1 MNEDGTMARLPELIG
16 FAQRHGLKIGTIS
29 DLIAYRRRNDNLVRS
44 GEPIKILSEFGGEWD
59 MRVYEDETHGD
70 QHIVLSKGDLTGDA
84 PVLVRMHAMDPML
97 DIVGV
102 GPRGRA
108 DEFGAAMEMVAKE
121 GRGVVVLLRDTAMKI
136 ENTDNVSP
144 RTLRQ
149 YGLGAQILSSL
160 GLSKLELLTNSPTPK
175 VVGLEA
181 YGLEITSTRKISELG

>member
-1 MNEDGTMARLPELIG
+1 
-16 FAQRHGLKIGTIS
+16 
-29 DLIAYRRRNDNLVRS
+29 
-44 GEPIKILSEFGGEWD
+44 
-59 MRVYEDETHGD
+59 
-70 QHIVLSKGDLTGDA
+70 
-84 PVLVRMHAMDPML
+84 ML
-97 DIVGV
+97 DIVGA
-102 GPRGRA
+102 GQRGRA

-136 ENTDNVSP
+136 ENSENTSP